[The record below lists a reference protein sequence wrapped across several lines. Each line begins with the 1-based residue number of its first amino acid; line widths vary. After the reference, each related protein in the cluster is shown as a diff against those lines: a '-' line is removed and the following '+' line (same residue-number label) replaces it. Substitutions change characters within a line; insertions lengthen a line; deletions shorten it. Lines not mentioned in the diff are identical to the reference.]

1 MLLTLNASCLR
12 PLLAPPRKKPEIDLL
27 DLPILTRETLGLAG
41 VNLTTDLLAGA
52 DRTRLARF
60 RERADKA
67 GCACLLLIEPEAQPF
82 GSPEITDLE
91 NATARMLRVVEA
103 AQILGCSAASVRV
116 QAKDDDEVLS
126 DVASHLRPVVERA
139 EKLDLNLLVAPM
151 PGLTERPE
159 RVTELI
165 KRVGGFRIGTF
176 PDFETA
182 SKQKDPSAYLHRLTP
197 YATVVSASTV
207 AFAGEKPK
215 AKGKTKAAKDALPE
229 DEGVLPHDAYDL
241 RAMLEA
247 LDSVGYGGPLALDY
261 RGDGE
266 VTIGVIRSRDAL
278 QAALDAIAAG
288 A

>member
-1 MLLTLNASCLR
+1 M
-12 PLLAPPRKKPEIDLL
+12 
-27 DLPILTRETLGLAG
+27 
-41 VNLTTDLLAGA
+41 
-52 DRTRLARF
+52 
-60 RERADKA
+60 
-67 GCACLLLIEPEAQPF
+67 
-82 GSPEITDLE
+82 
-91 NATARMLRVVEA
+91 
-103 AQILGCSAASVRV
+103 
-116 QAKDDDEVLS
+116 
-126 DVASHLRPVVERA
+126 ERA
-139 EKLDLNLLVAPM
+139 EKLDLNLLVSPM

-215 AKGKTKAAKDALPE
+215 AKGKAKAAKEPLPE
-229 DEGVLPHDAYDL
+229 DEGILPHDAYDL

-247 LDSVGYGGPLALDY
+247 PDSVGYGGPLALDY
-261 RGDGE
+261 RGDGD